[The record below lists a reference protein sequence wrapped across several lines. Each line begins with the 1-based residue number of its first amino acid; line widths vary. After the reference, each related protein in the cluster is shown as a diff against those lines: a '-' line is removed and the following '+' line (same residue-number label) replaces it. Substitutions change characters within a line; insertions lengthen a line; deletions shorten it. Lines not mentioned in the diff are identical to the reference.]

1 MTSNVKNKALT
12 ISYGTFTITLEGFDD
27 PFPIMKRVTEYFRRI
42 ASDDKTF
49 GTLSENDQTRALD
62 IIAKTLQDN
71 EMSITTTKS
80 GLVILPRADL
90 NLDDDLE
97 YAQDDQNAEIF
108 VEDDVEANFDTHDF
122 DTKYIEPDDTADR
135 LILDETIP
143 EDPYYNDDG
152 LTAALNA
159 SAEEI
164 DKFDTSRV
172 FRRPLR
178 IIRSTY
184 EEPEV
189 VLPAEETAS
198 NDDDRASQL
207 LASMRGAPS
216 LKFGVTEGE
225 TETAPSALLPE
236 LDDVVVDLPETI
248 VAQTPSIEEPTLA
261 EVDPI
266 DEDKIAVA
274 QSFKRIRLQLD
285 DEAADE
291 DNLVLVANRK

>member
-1 MTSNVKNKALT
+1 
-12 ISYGTFTITLEGFDD
+12 
-27 PFPIMKRVTEYFRRI
+27 MKRVTEYFRRI

-97 YAQDDQNAEIF
+97 YAQDDQSNEIF
-108 VEDDVEANFDTHDF
+108 VEDDVDANFDTQEF
-122 DTKYIEPDDTADR
+122 DTKYIQPDDTADR

-159 SAEEI
+159 ATDDI
-164 DKFDTSRV
+164 DSFDTSRV

-189 VLPAEETAS
+189 DLPAEETAS
-198 NDDDRASQL
+198 NDDDRASQI

-216 LKFGVTEGE
+216 LKFGVTEGA
-225 TETAPSALLPE
+225 TESAPSALLPE
-236 LDDVVVDLPETI
+236 LDDVVVDLPDAT
-248 VAQTPSIEEPTLA
+248 VSDMSDVEEPTLA

-285 DEAADE
+285 DDAEEE